1 MKALNEM
8 NNFLAKYKLPNMC
21 IIYKITVFTK
31 EILKIIFLKIYHL
44 KKIPVQDGFTTF
56 KNR

>member
-1 MKALNEM
+1 M